1 MQTQLSS
8 ETQPSSKTQP
18 SPAPQARW
26 LSPLLLAISVRYL
39 LRHPLQFGLCVLGVA
54 LGVAVVVSI
63 DLANASASRAFQIST
78 ETIAG
83 AATHQIVAGPSGLD
97 EDLYRRIR
105 TELGIRTTAPIV
117 EGYLASPALPG
128 TTLQLIGVDLFAEAP
143 FRPYLSAPLGA
154 PADGA
159 DDDSTADLTLLL
171 TQPDSI
177 VMAASTAQQ
186 AGIAAGDRLPLTI
199 GSQQREVQVIGLL
212 QSGDDLGQQARAN
225 LLIAD
230 IATAQELLGSVGR
243 LTRIDLIL
251 PEPADAALAEL
262 AAILPPGAEI
272 TVPQARTN
280 ALRQMTR
287 AFELNLAALSLLAL
301 VVGMFLIYNTMTFSV
316 VQRREMLGTLRCL
329 GITRNQILS
338 LVLLEALLMSL
349 LGSAIG
355 LLLGTLLGRGLV
367 QLVARTINDLYFTIN
382 VTGLAIDPLV
392 LLKGLLL
399 GVGATLVAATVPA
412 REAMLAAPRTV
423 QRRSTAEEQV
433 RRALPYVTG
442 AGVLALIAGAVILL
456 VAEEGVWQQI
466 GNDWIATVPGI
477 SIVSAF
483 AALFLIVIGCALLTP
498 ILTVLLM
505 QGLRPL
511 MGRVFGL
518 TGRMAARSVVVTL
531 SRTAVAVAALMVAV
545 SVTIGV
551 GTMVGS
557 FRQTV
562 IAWLEETLV
571 ADIYIAPPS
580 NIATRSDGTIPPA
593 TIERLVQ
600 TPGVEGWVLFR
611 NILLDLPSGPTT
623 LVVIDRSHTTRENPP
638 EFRSSIPNAIAAY
651 DAGAILISEPL
662 AYRLQLD
669 AGDTLELRTE
679 RGWHAFPIAG
689 VYYDYA
695 SDRGVIRMDAATYRT
710 WFDDP
715 LISSMAIYAAPGVS
729 VDALVDALEV
739 AVPAEERLLIN
750 SNRGLKAGTL
760 EVFDRTFAITSVLQL
775 LATIVAFIGILSA
788 LLALQLERGREL
800 GMLRAT
806 GMTPRQIW
814 RLVLTE
820 TGLVGLAAGV
830 LAMPV
835 GLLVAL
841 LLIFVINR
849 RSFGWTLNFQFDP
862 ALLLQAV
869 LLALVAALL
878 AGVYPAWRM
887 GRISP
892 AVALREE

>member
-1 MQTQLSS
+1 M
-8 ETQPSSKTQP
+8 
-18 SPAPQARW
+18 
-26 LSPLLLAISVRYL
+26 
-39 LRHPLQFGLCVLGVA
+39 LGVA

-63 DLANASASRAFQIST
+63 DLANASASRAFQLST
-78 ETIAG
+78 ETVAG
-83 AATHQIVAGPSGLD
+83 AATHQIIGGPRGVD
-97 EDLYRRIR
+97 EAIYRQIR
-105 TELGIRTTAPIV
+105 TDLGIRQAAPIV
-117 EGYLASPALPG
+117 EGYLSSPALPG

-143 FRPYLSAPLGA
+143 FRPYLSAG
-154 PADGA
+154 GGTT
-159 DDDSTADLTLLL
+159 SNGDLTVLLV
-171 TQPDSI
+171 QPDS
-177 VMAASTAQQ
+177 VLMAANTARQIGV
-186 AGIAAGDRLPLTI
+186 AVGDPLTLTI
-199 GSQQREVQVIGLL
+199 GSQQRTVQVIGLL
-212 QSGDDLGQQARAN
+212 ESSDELGQQARAN

-230 IATAQELLGSVGR
+230 IATAQEILGSVGR

-251 PEPADAALAEL
+251 PQPADAALQQI
-262 AAILPPGAEI
+262 AAILPPGVEVI
-272 TVPQARTN
+272 EPQSRTN

-287 AFELNLAALSLLAL
+287 AFALNLAALSLLAL

-316 VQRREMLGTLRCL
+316 VQRRELLGTLRCL
-329 GITRNQILS
+329 GITRDQILA
-338 LVLLEALLMSL
+338 LVLLEALIISL

-367 QLVARTINDLYFTIN
+367 QLVARTINDLYFTLN

-392 LLKGLLL
+392 LLKGLVL
-399 GVGATLVAATVPA
+399 GVGATLVAAAVPA
-412 REAMLAAPRTV
+412 REAMLAPPRTV

-442 AGVLALIAGAVILL
+442 AGTLALLLGGLIILA
-456 VAEEGVWQQI
+456 AEEGVWQQI
-466 GNDWIATVPGI
+466 GNEWIATVPGL
-477 SIVSAF
+477 SIISAF

-498 ILTVLLM
+498 ALTVLLM
-505 QGLRPL
+505 RAVRAPL
-511 MGRVFGL
+511 GAVLGL
-518 TGRMAARSVVVTL
+518 TGRMAARSVVATL

-580 NIATRSDGTIPPA
+580 TIATRSDGTLSPA
-593 TIERLVQ
+593 TIARLVQ
-600 TPGVEGWVLFR
+600 TPGVESWVLFR
-611 NILLDLPSGPTT
+611 NVLLDLPSGPTT

-638 EFRSSIPNAIAAY
+638 EFRSSIPDAIAAY

-669 AGDTLELRTE
+669 AGDTLELRTD
-679 RGWHAFPIAG
+679 RGRHRFPIAG

-695 SDRGVIRMDAATYRT
+695 SDRGVIRMDATTYRA

-715 LISSMAIYAAPGVS
+715 LISSMALYAAPGVA
-729 VDALVDALEV
+729 VDDLVGRLQA
-739 AVPAEERLLIN
+739 AIPADERLLVN
-750 SNRGLKAGTL
+750 SNRGLKEGTL
-760 EVFDRTFAITSVLQL
+760 VIFDRTFAITSVLQL

-788 LLALQLERGREL
+788 LLALQLERSREL

-820 TGLVGLAAGV
+820 TGLVGLVAGV
-830 LAMPV
+830 LAIPV

-849 RSFGWTLNFQFDP
+849 RSFGWTLTFQLDP

-869 LLALVAALL
+869 LLALLAALL
-878 AGVYPAWRM
+878 AGIYPAWRM
-887 GRISP
+887 GRVSP
-892 AVALREE
+892 ALALREE